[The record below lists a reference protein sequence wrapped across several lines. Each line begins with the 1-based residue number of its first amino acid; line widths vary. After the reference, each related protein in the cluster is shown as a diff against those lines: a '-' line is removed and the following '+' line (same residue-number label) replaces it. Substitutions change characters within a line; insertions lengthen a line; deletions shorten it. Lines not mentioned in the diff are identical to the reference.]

1 MKKKI
6 FPLLTLIT
14 STTFLLIVLGCS
26 SPSEET
32 KPVEPK
38 RLDAVCCSN
47 DSTAIGVTNALLE
60 AGFTAANFPI
70 ITGQDCD
77 IDAVNNIID
86 GTQSMS
92 VLKSTGN
99 LVDKTVEMAEKAYKN
114 EVVPVNNTYY
124 NYSKNVPSYLVDSV
138 VVTKD
143 NYETYLIDTGY
154 YSKTENGYITY
165 STSSEVTQTISTQI
179 TSDTQIGIVLPPSS
193 FKRWREDG
201 QNLERSLTNKGYKV
215 SLQFARGN
223 EYDSQITSQIDAIQS
238 LCSDSNCKVIIIAP
252 VDGYSLT
259 SVLKSAKNKN
269 IKIISYDR
277 LILESDAVSY
287 YVTFDNRQV
296 GKLQGEYLVEKLNLK
311 TRDSSEPVNMEF
323 FTGDERD
330 YNVNAYF
337 DGAMDILKQYIDSGV
352 IVCPSGQL
360 TKKAAATYEW
370 STEKAN
376 SRMKKLIKSCNY
388 SPDL

>member
-32 KPVEPK
+32 KTVEPK

-143 NYETYLIDTGY
+143 NYE
-154 YSKTENGYITY
+154 K
-165 STSSEVTQTISTQI
+165 
-179 TSDTQIGIVLPPSS
+179 
-193 FKRWREDG
+193 
-201 QNLERSLTNKGYKV
+201 KV
-215 SLQFARGN
+215 F
-223 EYDSQITSQIDAIQS
+223 EWFV
-238 LCSDSNCKVIIIAP
+238 CSDSSYMCTHWMWRKCKQQF
-252 VDGYSLT
+252 L
-259 SVLKSAKNKN
+259 
-269 IKIISYDR
+269 
-277 LILESDAVSY
+277 
-287 YVTFDNRQV
+287 
-296 GKLQGEYLVEKLNLK
+296 
-311 TRDSSEPVNMEF
+311 
-323 FTGDERD
+323 
-330 YNVNAYF
+330 
-337 DGAMDILKQYIDSGV
+337 
-352 IVCPSGQL
+352 
-360 TKKAAATYEW
+360 
-370 STEKAN
+370 
-376 SRMKKLIKSCNY
+376 
-388 SPDL
+388 